1 MSHSRSPNARCS
13 WRRARCASP
22 VRRPSCSSATT
33 SCARCSWAQSAADV
47 LALSV
52 SPQILLVGAL
62 TGLAYA
68 VLAVGLV
75 LVYRATRVINFA
87 HGEIGAFGAA
97 VLAKLVLDY
106 GWNFWLALL
115 VTTTLGGAIGAV
127 IDLAVVRRL
136 FRTPRLVLLVAT
148 IRVAQVMLVDQAVM
162 PSPDKPSQYPTPL
175 HGTLKVG

>member
-1 MSHSRSPNARCS
+1 NAQFS
-13 WRRARCASP
+13 WRKARSASP
-22 VRRPSCSSATT
+22 VGPPTCSSATT
-33 SCARCSWAQSAADV
+33 SCARCSSAASGADVSV
-47 LALSV
+47 LALSI

-106 GWNFWLALL
+106 GWSFWLALL
-115 VTTTLGGAIGAV
+115 ATT
-127 IDLAVVRRL
+127 
-136 FRTPRLVLLVAT
+136 
-148 IRVAQVMLVDQAVM
+148 
-162 PSPDKPSQYPTPL
+162 
-175 HGTLKVG
+175 